1 MPPELV
7 EEYRKLIGAIERKAK
22 DRIAGGYEEQI
33 RGCHKPDPDDPEPEI
48 PTIASFTEHIQSN
61 AKSEKGV
68 VSTDFIRRATLH
80 DLEQADWFWS
90 AVLGWRNAKFH
101 TVGHRCLKSVQQA
114 LRERFPNEDFGNRLK
129 SYSSEDWSK
138 KLRLKRSVV
147 LRRKGPSKD
156 NPASQDAL
164 DAGNDYYYFVHPYCK
179 IWKRIAR
186 RFSRDEEYQKLRAW
200 LLDGEIPPSVREKVN
215 RPARN
220 RIIHKPARLQTANAE
235 TKLDAFFQFLRKRNR
250 PSRKFLGIFLN
261 QLFSPADQPGSRAK
275 QLAPSRMA
283 ELLASELAE
292 IAVNE
297 LQKHLQ
303 TQRKSPLGHVSF

>member
-1 MPPELV
+1 MPSTLV
-7 EEYRKLIGAIERKAK
+7 EEYRKLFEEIDRKAK
-22 DRIAGGYEEQI
+22 DQIARGYEEWI
-33 RGCHKPDPDDPEPEI
+33 RGCHKPDPDDPKREM
-48 PTIASFTEHIQSN
+48 PTIASFTELIQES
-61 AKSEKGV
+61 AGRERGAV
-68 VSTDFIRRATLH
+68 AIEFIHRATL
-80 DLEQADWFWS
+80 DDIEKADWFWS
-90 AVLGWRNAKFH
+90 AVLGWRHAKFGS
-101 TVGHRCLKSVQQA
+101 VGHRCLKSVQQA

-164 DAGNDYYYFVHPYCK
+164 DAANEYYDFVHPYCK

-186 RFSRDEEYQKLRAW
+186 RFSRDEEYQNLRAW
-200 LLDGEIPPSVREKVN
+200 VLDGEIPPSVREKVPW
-215 RPARN
+215 PAIMD
-220 RIIHKPARLQTANAE
+220 IIYEPARLQTANAE
-235 TKLDAFFQFLRKRNR
+235 TKLDAFFLFLRNRNR
-250 PSRKFLGIFLN
+250 PSRKFLENFLN

-283 ELLASELAE
+283 ELLAAELAG

-297 LQKHLQ
+297 LQKHLPGP
-303 TQRKSPLGHVSF
+303 KEIS